1 MPQIATTIAGIVSS
15 DMLLPI
21 KVVLNMREEIPL
33 LDGKRAWFEYITR
46 KAAGK
51 MRQIENMEYN
61 FMEQRIYPMCITV
74 TGVAAAAATQ
84 IPVDHPEYAHTRQLV
99 YNTVTGDYYKMNE
112 AIGGTNVAG
121 QIKVTALD
129 GTSGITTA
137 TAAGQ
142 VLQVLAMAQYEGGAL
157 PDPFSAQP
165 NARKAYLFQ
174 HDVTRANTDIQKN
187 TKEYGQKQLMI
198 DRIMC
203 WVQEMRKYSMMM
215 YNSQASVETASNSGG
230 KKTYT
235 PSGIMEQIQSN
246 VTDFLTVP
254 GILTLS
260 GIGETMRKVMSHADT
275 SPDKLGIAG
284 QNAIAAISAM
294 PVNAIRTSVNETEW
308 GKDCKTLVTPHGNL
322 SVGYDLLLAK
332 EYGMADK
339 MFILDVA
346 KIERLEMAGLNGA
359 TQMLLNI
366 QLSTDIHNQI
376 DAITG
381 TDGLL
386 LGEEELHAQI
396 ININ

>member
-1 MPQIATTIAGIVSS
+1 MPQIPTTLSGVVSS

-51 MRQIENMEYN
+51 MRQIENMQYN
-61 FMEQRIYPMCITV
+61 FMEQHIYPMVIT
-74 TGVAAAAATQ
+74 TMGSAAIAATA
-84 IPVDHPEYAHTRQLV
+84 IPVDHPEYAHTRQLI
-99 YNTVTGDYYKMNE
+99 YNTVTGEFYKMNE
-112 AIGGTNVAG
+112 VTGGTNTAGSITIVGISGTGGLVQAVVAG
-121 QIKVTALD
+121 QT
-129 GTSGITTA
+129 
-137 TAAGQ
+137 
-142 VLQVLAMAQYEGGAL
+142 LQILSMAQFEGGAI
-157 PDPFSAQP
+157 PASFSAQP
-165 NARKAYLFQ
+165 NARIAYLFQ
-174 HDVTRANTDIQKN
+174 HDVTRSNTDIQKN
-187 TKEYGQKQLMI
+187 TKEYGPKQLMI

-203 WVQEMRKYSMMM
+203 WVQEMRKLSMLM
-215 YNSQASVETASNSGG
+215 YVGQQSVETVSSTGTKN
-230 KKTYT
+230 TYT
-235 PSGIMEQIQSN
+235 MSGIMEQIQSN

-260 GIGETMRKVMSHADT
+260 GIGETMRKVMSHSDT

-294 PVNAIRTSVNETEW
+294 PVNAIRTSVSETEW

-346 KIERLEMAGLNGA
+346 KIERLEMSGLNGA

-366 QLSTDIHNQI
+366 QLSTDIHNQV

-396 ININ
+396 INIQ